1 MTEQQLKNTPTQ
13 INCWSY
19 RAGRSVWYDRHVG
32 IVEVAGSN
40 PAQSIPKCLDGCCC
54 ASTVMQI
61 YEADSG

>member
-1 MTEQQLKNTPTQ
+1 MLNSFSSVLTVLEG
-13 INCWSY
+13 
-19 RAGRSVWYDRHVG
+19 AGRSVWYDRHVG

-40 PAQSIPKCLDGCCC
+40 PAQSIAKCLDGCCC